1 VEELDRLPPPARR
14 HQLGQLGG
22 EVGLA
27 GGGRGRLDRRLEQRQ
42 PGDGQPAGG
51 GVQGQQP
58 TGGKGV
64 HEGRPASLGETLAA
78 NEALAASGHL
88 VLAEA
93 LEQVAAATTVRVR
106 NRRLSA
112 TDGPFTETHEQLG
125 GFVLIEAR
133 DLNEAI
139 QIAGRLPGTRLGSVE
154 VRPVIDLLR
163 ERSGS

>member
-1 VEELDRLPPPARR
+1 MRYLCLVYADEAAVNALPQP
-14 HQLGQLGG
+14 
-22 EVGLA
+22 EVDALI
-27 GGGRGRLDRRLEQRQ
+27 D
-42 PGDGQPAGG
+42 
-51 GVQGQQP
+51 
-58 TGGKGV
+58 
-64 HEGRPASLGETLAA
+64 ETLAT

-93 LEQVAAATTVRVR
+93 LDQVAAATTVRVR

-112 TDGPFTETHEQLG
+112 TDGPFAETREQLG

-139 QIAGRLPGTRLGSVE
+139 QIAGRLPSARLGSVE

-163 ERSGS
+163 ERSGP